1 MAYDLFFRKQ
11 IPQDVSRGGRG
22 PAHAA
27 EGLGVLAAIVF
38 CAIPQVRRRA
48 EDSRYRREL
57 STAYEGC
64 PLRRTQE
71 VPAVPMAEIVRH
83 PWNWE

>member
-1 MAYDLFFRKQ
+1 
-11 IPQDVSRGGRG
+11 
-22 PAHAA
+22 
-27 EGLGVLAAIVF
+27 
-38 CAIPQVRRRA
+38 VRRRA

-71 VPAVPMAEIVRH
+71 VPAVPMAELVRH